1 MRTRST
7 AGWAAWL
14 VAALALVAPT
24 AGAFKLRP
32 LGTDFDRA
40 LARLDE
46 PGVGRLLD
54 EVVRLG
60 VELLAEPVHEEITH
74 RAFLCDGQGASMDC
88 AKQPSRRPRAP
99 EAVLYGVHWNDNPPF
114 QIKSTDGNRP
124 AGLPASCLNQVI
136 RIPRL
141 VKDCWLPIYQSS
153 ERRAASRSYSARNG
167 SWLIQ
172 RTHFGDLQFLHSMAA
187 HPAEDAQTTQDNVL
201 AWARFAFGVYREEFG
216 GDDFLARCPATMRGC
231 RLVGLPRIAA
241 WFPGEMTVADLFTQG
256 DETYRGNLREVA
268 LGSLL
273 HLVQDSFSEAHVV
286 RSSNQQNRP
295 CGPAEHQ
302 WRSAATIQ
310 LFQTYGAQDSGRHA
324 QRDAARAFGRGLL
337 TFTPNVVEV
346 ATRVR
351 TLMQDAPDWPVVERY
366 LRECVFVVEDPTAQS
381 GSHPDIERAD

>member
-1 MRTRST
+1 MRTRS
-7 AGWAAWL
+7 GLVWVAWL
-14 VAALALVAPT
+14 AMGLALGVPA
-24 AGAFKLRP
+24 AHAFKLRP
-32 LGTDFDRA
+32 LGTDFDRS

-54 EVVRLG
+54 DVVRLG

-74 RAFLCDGQGASMDC
+74 RAFLCGGQGASMDC
-88 AKQPSRRPRAP
+88 AKQPALRPRAP

-114 QIKSTDGNRP
+114 QIKASDGNRP

-141 VKDCWLPIYQSS
+141 VKDCWLPIYQSA
-153 ERRAASRSYSARNG
+153 ERRAAVHSFSARNR

-172 RTHFGDLQFLHSMAA
+172 RTHFGDLQFLHSMAE
-187 HPAEDAQTTQDNVL
+187 HPAEDAQTTQDKVL
-201 AWARFAFGVYREEFG
+201 AWARFLFGVHREEFG
-216 GDDFLARCPATMRGC
+216 GDDFLARCPATMRNC
-231 RLVGLPRIAA
+231 RLVELPKIAA

-273 HLVQDSFSEAHVV
+273 HMVQDSFSEAHVV
-286 RSSNQQNRP
+286 RSSDQQNRP
-295 CGPAEHQ
+295 CGPPELK

-310 LFQTYGAQDSGRHA
+310 SFQTFAAQDKDRHA
-324 QRDAARAFGRGLL
+324 QRDTARAFGSGLVK
-337 TFTPNVVEV
+337 FRPNVVEV

-351 TLMQDAPDWPVVERY
+351 TLMQDAPDWSLVERY
-366 LRECVFVVEDPTAQS
+366 LRECVWVIEDPTALS
-381 GSHPDIERAD
+381 GSSPEIERAD